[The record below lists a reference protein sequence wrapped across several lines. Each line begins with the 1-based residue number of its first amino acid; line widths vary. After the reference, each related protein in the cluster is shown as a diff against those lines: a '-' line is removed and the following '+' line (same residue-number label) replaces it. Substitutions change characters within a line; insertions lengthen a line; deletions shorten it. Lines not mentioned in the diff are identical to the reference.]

1 MLTINPPLTLVC
13 SQNRMKLHED
23 LNEKILGNYQ
33 QMSESVRREELLFLT
48 SQPPEI
54 YFQEGGGTS
63 ILTEVNTTANQ
74 EIRLDVVNNLVNRIM
89 LSGTTNFSYQDSVY
103 ISNTLRKL
111 GITDVS
117 NFMKQVRNL
126 QEEKK
131 ENIRL
136 LSLYEEN
143 KTLLKN
149 LFASEDKRQEEKTG
163 SKEGSVSETKN
174 YYLHEDIYTRLQTG
188 QIYEMVSSFAGN
200 TSVNET
206 VINRSEMNVAEQNN
220 LSKAFLLREM
230 KKDVYNSEAPINFY
244 HMNSYEIGEGE
255 EGKETEASDKL
266 SSAILLNLVDQAYSL
281 RINNIEKNQH
291 DWYNVASSFFETAEN
306 TYKRYENFH
315 KDVTYE
321 PKFIRQSIEEI
332 NVKKHDELKTITEIS
347 NKLRNVSNVT
357 DITNEEF
364 TKAVMDNTV
373 NLSGNTFESENVD
386 IGIIR
391 EGDINVREKV
401 KNVSLTSKQFEQLK
415 NLYEDNRNSYDNRTV
430 TNEIYQGDVYS
441 VSNIRNSFDEGIQTV
456 LRENAD
462 EYDIITEE
470 NIENLKSETKVLTEE
485 LKKIN
490 EQNVQNYR
498 ILQEKQFAV
507 SQKKEQKLDIK
518 KTRQSALRALENP
531 EEVIREIME
540 SPNITTVD
548 RIQNSSISEFYNVL
562 PEETRQIF
570 ELAMEKKENSPET
583 VMREHPEL
591 VQAIEEAARNQ
602 ESFMQSILEPPK
614 DRDRIIESY
623 EEKQKDTIR
632 KITQNVNNIEEITRR
647 SDKVSKL
654 NLVHKE
660 QETLDTEELMN
671 AITLQ
676 KTETKVRELVT
687 RNEVTNEQ
695 VVNNEVRREITNIVR
710 EQTDNVEM
718 LVKQNIN
725 SQIGK
730 ISDEVYGKIEKKLQN
745 ERKRR
750 GL

>member
-48 SQPPEI
+48 TQPPEV
-54 YFQEGGGTS
+54 YFQEDGGTS
-63 ILTEVNTTANQ
+63 ILTEVNSTANQ

-143 KTLLKN
+143 KTLLTN
-149 LFASEDKRQEEKTG
+149 LFASEDKKQEGTAV
-163 SKEGSVSETKN
+163 SKEAETPETKN
-174 YYLHEDIYTRLQTG
+174 YYLHEDIYNRLQTG
-188 QIYEMVSSFAGN
+188 QIYEMISSFA
-200 TSVNET
+200 SSMSINET
-206 VINRSEMNVAEQNN
+206 TINRSEMNVAEQSN
-220 LSKAFLLREM
+220 LSKAFLLQEM
-230 KKDVYNSEAPINFY
+230 KKEVYSSEAPINFY
-244 HMNSYEIGEGE
+244 HMNSYEIGEDE

-306 TYKRYENFH
+306 TYKRYENYH

-332 NVKKHDELKTITEIS
+332 NVKKRDELKTITEIS
-347 NKLRNVSNVT
+347 NKFRNVSNIT

-364 TKAVMDNTV
+364 TKAVMEGTSFVTENT
-373 NLSGNTFESENVD
+373 L
-386 IGIIR
+386 
-391 EGDINVREKV
+391 EGDTVEAITVKEGDKVSREEV
-401 KNVSLTSKQFEQLK
+401 KNVSLTSKQFEQVM
-415 NLYEDNRNSYDNRTV
+415 NLYEDNRPVFDNGSV
-430 TNEIYQGDVYS
+430 TNNIYQGDVYS
-441 VSNIRNSFDEGIQTV
+441 SRNVQNVYDEGVRTV
-456 LRENAD
+456 FRENGS
-462 EYDIITEE
+462 EMDIITEE

-498 ILQEKQFAV
+498 ILQEKQFAA
-507 SQKKEQKLDIK
+507 SQKKEPKLDIK
-518 KTRQSALRALENP
+518 RTRQSALRALENP

-540 SPNITTVD
+540 RPDITTVD
-548 RIQNSSISEFYNVL
+548 RIQNSNISEFYNVL

-570 ELAMEKKENSPET
+570 ELAMEKKENSPEA

-602 ESFMQSILEPPK
+602 ESFMQSLLEPPK
-614 DRDRIIESY
+614 DRERIVESY

-718 LVKQNIN
+718 MVKQNIN